1 MWCVVQNVL
10 TAPMIVS
17 LSLSLSL
24 FLRFNLNAQ
33 ICNGYNGAFDSFGK
47 KEGKKRFLEQKE
59 TRLLSAALS
68 RFLRALETKKATFS
82 LFLSLSLS
90 LSLTF
95 FSLFQ
100 LSRYFIRLRE
110 HDVQWKLTTPTRA

>member
-1 MWCVVQNVL
+1 
-10 TAPMIVS
+10 MIVS

-90 LSLTF
+90 FFLSL
-95 FSLFQ
+95 S
-100 LSRYFIRLRE
+100 
-110 HDVQWKLTTPTRA
+110 